1 MMTTQMQTAA
11 LSVSGLTKTYRTGRA
26 LDDASFALPQGAIA
40 ALVGANG
47 SGKSTLLSLLAGLL
61 APDAGTVSVFGDG
74 LGEGTHPRVAF
85 LAQRR
90 PLYADMTVRDNLR
103 VVRALNDRWD
113 DDRAREVLDR
123 GRIRLDAKVRTLS
136 EGQRAMVGAALALS
150 REPDLLLLDEPL
162 AGLDP
167 LAREDLLRILMADVA
182 DRGTTLLMSAHV
194 LSDLEAICDHLV
206 LLEDGCVRLAGEI
219 EDLLADHRVLV
230 GSNDATGPAPAEA
243 VIDERRTDRQA
254 TLLVRGGAAAESWD
268 VERPSLEA
276 LVIGYLRAGRERS

>member
-1 MMTTQMQTAA
+1 MMTTQIQTTA
-11 LSVSGLTKTYRTGRA
+11 LSVNGLTKTYRTGRA
-26 LDDASFALPQGAIA
+26 LDDASFSLPQGAIA

-61 APDAGTVSVFGDG
+61 APDAGTVSVFGDD
-74 LGEGTHPRVAF
+74 LGAGTHPRVAF

-103 VVRALNDRWD
+103 IVGALNDRWNH
-113 DDRAREVLDR
+113 DRAREVLDK

-136 EGQRAMVGAALALS
+136 EGQRALVGAALALS

-206 LLEDGCVRLAGEI
+206 LLEDGCVRLSGEI

-230 GSNDATGPAPAEA
+230 GVNDVTGPVPAEA

-254 TLLVRGGAAAESWD
+254 TLLVRGEADAAGWD